1 MRCSNTSGRW
11 TNRFFTG
18 FLLMPVLF
26 CTGCN
31 EKEVKKK
38 EPPQKQEQVQ
48 EKATPEKRPNLLKRK
63 TSEILDKQKAM
74 AENPN
79 LVEVE
84 NRITGKD
91 PLTISLEAYISASSR
106 INLLNF
112 QHQIDLMRAMNDNR
126 PPSYE
131 EIMKLIKQ
139 TKMEFNALPDYQ
151 WYAYD
156 AKEGKFL
163 ILEDPEAKKNNQGK

>member
-1 MRCSNTSGRW
+1 MRCSNISGRW
-11 TNRFFTG
+11 TNRFVANC
-18 FLLMPVLF
+18 FLMTLLI
-26 CTGCN
+26 CSGCN

-38 EPPQKQEQVQ
+38 EPQQKQEQVR
-48 EKATPEKRPNLLKRK
+48 EKPIPVKRPSLVKRK
-63 TSEILDKQKAM
+63 TSEVLDKQKAM
-74 AENPN
+74 AENPK

-91 PLTISLEAYISASSR
+91 PLTISLQAYLSASSR

-126 PPSYE
+126 PPTYK
-131 EIMKLIKQ
+131 EILTLLKQ

-163 ILEDPEAKKNNQGK
+163 ILEDPEAKKNQGK